1 MGVLTDFEKA
11 SYETVAPG
19 CRRTSLTA
27 GAASEMSAELLRLSP
42 SAKLVQRVPD
52 GADQY
57 LYVLSGG
64 VSLRA
69 NGGAAKRVPEH
80 SFALCPEGANVEI
93 SANAGGQTELI
104 SVVAPPKGKS
114 ERRGF
119 KGDVAVLSVST
130 QPVVDIPD
138 QKKKRNYLATK
149 DVGSTERA
157 HGMIVVYQA
166 DTVTGNHMHP
176 NAESLFVFLDGKAA
190 VTVNGQEV
198 TVGRGQSTF
207 YPTHDKHRLRGVGD
221 GVRFLEF
228 HIPGAYT
235 TVRD

>member
-1 MGVLTDFEKA
+1 MTDFSKA
-11 SYETVAPG
+11 KYDTVAPG
-19 CRRTSLTA
+19 CRRTSLTG
-27 GAASEMSAELLRLSP
+27 GAASEMTAELLQLSP
-42 SAKLVQRVPD
+42 SAKLVQRVPE

-57 LYVLSGG
+57 FYVLAGG

-69 NGGAAKRVPEH
+69 NGGEAKGVAQN
-80 SFALCPEGANVEI
+80 SFALCQEGTSVEI
-93 SANAGGQTELI
+93 AAEPGHETQLI
-104 SVVAPPKGKS
+104 SVVAPPRGKS
-114 ERRGF
+114 DRRGF
-119 KGDVAVLSVST
+119 TGGLAVLPVSA
-130 QPVVDIPD
+130 QPVVDVPE
-138 QKKKRNYLATK
+138 QKKKRIYLATK

-176 NAESLFVFLDGKAA
+176 NAESLFVFLEGRAV
-190 VTVNGQEV
+190 VTVNGEEV
-198 TVGRGQSTF
+198 SVGRGQTTF
-207 YPTHDKHRLRGVGD
+207 YGTHDKHRLRGADD